1 MNSNTDK
8 KFPARIFIILHNRKV
23 CITVFK
29 WQLLLVTP
37 VLMAAPMLTQMK
49 KESSTHLD
57 LHCEKVDPDMNP
69 NHLLARLVAATTVK
83 QQLIL

>member
-1 MNSNTDK
+1 
-8 KFPARIFIILHNRKV
+8 
-23 CITVFK
+23 
-29 WQLLLVTP
+29 
-37 VLMAAPMLTQMK
+37 MAAPMLTQMK

-83 QQLIL
+83 QQLILWVFCYINNIFFLICLPT